1 MRKPR
6 LHRSRLHRPPMI
18 LWGVLL
24 FMGFVTLLPYAWTL
38 ATSFK
43 QRADILSTPPTWIK
57 NPSWFNYENMLFGR
71 GFDQYLLNSIIIGV
85 ASTLLALTV
94 GTLAGYAFSRFKVPA
109 GNHLFFWILAT
120 RLGPP
125 IAYALPM
132 YLLFAE
138 LDLLNTYLGVSIAH
152 AAFNLVLVVWMM
164 KTFFDEIPIE
174 LEEAAALDGCT
185 AAQVFRRISLP
196 LAAPGLVTVAIF
208 VFIFSWN
215 EMLFA
220 LMLSA
225 GDTNTLPMMIPS
237 LIQHTGTLRG
247 EVAAAAIV
255 QTIPVIIFTFIAQRH
270 LLRGLTFGAV
280 KG

>member
-1 MRKPR
+1 MRARAKRTPLLYR
-6 LHRSRLHRPPMI
+6 L
-18 LWGVLL
+18 LL
-24 FMGFVTLLPYAWTL
+24 PFMALVALLPYAWTV

-57 NPSWFNYENMLFGR
+57 DPSWFNYVNMLFGR
-71 GFDQYLLNSIIIGV
+71 GFDLYLLNSIIIGV
-85 ASTLLALTV
+85 ASSLIALTV

-109 GNHLFFWILAT
+109 GNHLFFYILAT

-132 YLLFAE
+132 YFLFSQ
-138 LDLLNTYLGVSIAH
+138 LGLLNTHLGVAIAH

-174 LEEAAALDGCT
+174 LEEAANLDGCT
-185 AAQVFRRISLP
+185 AAQVFWRISLP
-196 LAAPGLVTVAIF
+196 LSLPGLVTVAIF

-220 LMLSA
+220 MMLSA
-225 GDTNTLPMMIPS
+225 GDTNTLPVMIPS

-247 EVAAAAIV
+247 EVAAAAVV

-270 LLRGLTFGAV
+270 LLRGLTFGAI